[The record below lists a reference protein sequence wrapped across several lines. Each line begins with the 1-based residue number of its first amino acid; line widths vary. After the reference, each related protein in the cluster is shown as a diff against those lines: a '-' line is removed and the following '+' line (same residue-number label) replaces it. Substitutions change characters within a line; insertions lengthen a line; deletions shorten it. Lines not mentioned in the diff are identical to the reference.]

1 MLPLRIAYAEPVVSD
16 ATMRHSEERYTCS
29 ANGLFEVTVA
39 VPAEDFSRTYRIGRP
54 SGAAAPRRTT

>member
-1 MLPLRIAYAEPVVSD
+1 
-16 ATMRHSEERYTCS
+16 MRHSEERYTCS